1 MYRLTLFR
9 AMIALLFVSA
19 PAYADL
25 FTFSSRATFN
35 SAVPGLPVETF
46 ESGLVSPGGITLC
59 PGPLSS
65 AAASTCFP
73 VGGLLPG
80 VTYSASPAGNMVV
93 LGAGVAGN
101 TSKVLGPNAFADTFN
116 LTFTGNVT
124 AVGFDVFPGPT
135 AGNIAI
141 SLFSPTDTLLSTFTI
156 FGNVGP
162 NFFGVVSTTSL
173 IGRIN
178 IASQSS
184 LPGELIDN
192 LAFGRQVPEPSS
204 ILLVAG
210 GLAIVQLKL
219 LRNRRNRRQG

>member
-1 MYRLTLFR
+1 M
-9 AMIALLFVSA
+9 AL
-19 PAYADL
+19 
-25 FTFSSRATFN
+25 
-35 SAVPGLPVETF
+35 
-46 ESGLVSPGGITLC
+46 
-59 PGPLSS
+59 
-65 AAASTCFP
+65 
-73 VGGLLPG
+73 
-80 VTYSASPAGNMVV
+80 
-93 LGAGVAGN
+93 LGAGIAGS
-101 TSKVLGPNAFADTFN
+101 TSKALGPDFFADTFN
-116 LTFTGNVT
+116 LTFTEAVT
-124 AVGFDVFPGPT
+124 AAGFDAFPGPT

-192 LAFGRQVPEPSS
+192 FAFGTTVLAPVPEPYS

-219 LRNRRNRRQG
+219 LANKRNRRR